1 MTTSQTSSSEK
12 RGAGGPPLLFA
23 IIGIGGLVLMVLLLV
38 LTVFGVGI
46 KVADA
51 PPTMGVTGPQ
61 SEVTHAQVVAAL
73 GAASIQS
80 RDPQTP
86 FKPGE
91 SPALINVP
99 RRLVQAILPNDPDR
113 GYIVIYE
120 LPGAS
125 DAQAAGRDFLRY
137 LGSGLGQVQYPRDTQ
152 FVLRQLGPTLVFY
165 SWSPEASADAAAA
178 GAVATSLGTVGTAV
192 TP

>member
-1 MTTSQTSSSEK
+1 MTSSETSSSDK
-12 RGAGGPPLLFA
+12 RGAGGPPLMFA
-23 IIGIGGLVLMVLLLV
+23 IIGIGGLTLMVLLLV

-46 KVADA
+46 RSSEA

-61 SEVTHAQVVAAL
+61 AEVTRAQVVAAL

-86 FKPGE
+86 FRPGE
-91 SPALINVP
+91 SPTLVNVP
-99 RRLVQAILPNDPDR
+99 RRLVQAVLPNEPDG

-120 LPGAS
+120 LPS
-125 DAQAAGRDFLRY
+125 SSEAQTVGRDFLRY
-137 LGSGLGQVQYPRDTQ
+137 LGSGTGQVQYPRDTQ

-165 SWSPEASADAAAA
+165 NWSPEASTDA
-178 GAVATSLGTVGTAV
+178 GAGDVATALGTVGTAV
-192 TP
+192 AP

>member
-1 MTTSQTSSSEK
+1 MTTSETSSSGK

-38 LTVFGVGI
+38 LTLFGVGI

-61 SEVTHAQVVAAL
+61 AEVTRAQVVAAL

-86 FKPGE
+86 YTPGE
-91 SPALINVP
+91 SPALVNVP
-99 RRLVQAILPNDPDR
+99 RDLVQAILPNEPSG

-120 LPGAS
+120 LPSAA
-125 DAQAAGRDFLRY
+125 DAQTVGRDFLHFV
-137 LGSGLGQVQYPRDTQ
+137 GSGTGQVLYPRDTQ

-165 SWSPEASADAAAA
+165 NWSPQASTDAAA
-178 GAVATSLGTVGTAV
+178 GDVATALGTVGTAI

>member
-1 MTTSQTSSSEK
+1 MTTSTSSSEK

-23 IIGIGGLVLMVLLLV
+23 VIGIGGLVLMVLLLV

-46 KVADA
+46 RVADA

-61 SEVTHAQVVAAL
+61 ADATHAQVVAAM
-73 GAASIQS
+73 GAAGIQS

-86 FKPGE
+86 YRPGE

-113 GYIVIYE
+113 GYVVIYE
-120 LPGAS
+120 LGSAGQ
-125 DAQAAGRDFLRY
+125 AQTVGRDFLHY

-165 SWSPEASADAAAA
+165 NWSPEASSDAAAA
-178 GAVATSLGTVGTAV
+178 GDVAAALDTVGTAV

>member
-1 MTTSQTSSSEK
+1 MTSSESSTSEK
-12 RGAGGPPLLFA
+12 GGAGGPPLMLA

-46 KVADA
+46 RTSDA
-51 PPTMGVTGPQ
+51 PPTMGVTGPAT
-61 SEVTHAQVVAAL
+61 ELTHGQVVAAL

-86 FKPGE
+86 FRPGE
-91 SPALINVP
+91 SPALVNVP
-99 RRLVQAILPNDPDR
+99 RRLVQAVLPNEPGG

-120 LPGAS
+120 LPSAS
-125 DAQAAGRDFLRY
+125 QAQVVGQDFLRY
-137 LGSGLGQVQYPRDTQ
+137 LGSGTGQVQYPRDTQ
-152 FVLRQLGPTLVFY
+152 FVLRQVGPTLVFY
-165 SWSPEASADAAAA
+165 NWSPQASADPVA
-178 GAVATSLGTVGTAV
+178 GDVATALQTVGTAV